1 LSDGRWSR
9 LRPRSPPRSSLG
21 SGSVE
26 LLAALNAE
34 APGRGSPRDARG
46 YLDEGGDEEARQV
59 TAEVPPW
66 ARPKRLD
73 LPRAPAD
80 APLAEAEAQPCG
92 GPSSEGAVAAAVGA
106 VARAVQARAVLHGA
120 FPAPWEAALAQV
132 THQFT
137 REQESRC

>member
-1 LSDGRWSR
+1 L
-9 LRPRSPPRSSLG
+9 LG

-34 APGRGSPRDARG
+34 APGRGSPRDARA
-46 YLDEGGDEEARQV
+46 YLDEGGDDGGDE
-59 TAEVPPW
+59 EVPPW

-80 APLAEAEAQPCG
+80 APLAEADAQPCG
-92 GPSSEGAVAAAVGA
+92 GPSSVGAVAAAVGA

-132 THQFT
+132 TDQFT
-137 REQESRC
+137 WEQESRC